1 MKTKIK
7 LLLIVCLLFCAGNVM
22 AQTFLYDTSRAIS
35 AGGRDGVFF
44 QADVS
49 ESGGVRLY
57 NRVNRFTYAEQTID
71 GRRRGFDEEIRDLV
85 HSDWRTLAMRI
96 VRESFSASEISRI
109 QQGEHLGIVMI
120 ICPQTGRVIEVNF
133 SFSNRSGYATIGV
146 PTFWRIER
154 ALKEQMR
161 FTPTAEGR
169 RMNYIIR
176 FWHQELVPSPS
187 RRRPSSLIPPAP
199 PPPDNQPPPP
209 DNPPPPHH
217 PIPPHLPED
226 PSGGSS
232 NRVPETELDRN
243 PFL

>member
-7 LLLIVCLLFCAGNVM
+7 LLLIVCLLFCASNSIM
-22 AQTFLYDTSRAIS
+22 AQVRLYDTSRAIS

-85 HSDWRTLAMRI
+85 HSDWRALAMRI

-109 QQGEHLGIVMI
+109 QQGEVMTIAMI

-133 SFSNRSGYATIGV
+133 GFSNRSGYATIGV

-154 ALKEQMR
+154 ALKEQIR

-176 FWHQELVPSPS
+176 FWNQELVPSPS
-187 RRRPSSLIPPAP
+187 RRRPSSLIPPSP
-199 PPPDNQPPPP
+199 PPSSPPPNPPLPPNRNQTQPPPM
-209 DNPPPPHH
+209 D
-217 PIPPHLPED
+217 
-226 PSGGSS
+226 S
-232 NRVPETELDRN
+232 R
-243 PFL
+243 F